1 MGNNPSSQSKPGTP
15 SSSAPGSGHES
26 PRHPKR
32 DSKHMIPH
40 RTTERVAAPPEA
52 SLHQAL
58 GSTISKGPRPLQ
70 AIPISAGLA
79 SSSPSSSNN
88 NTPPQPPLPPSSS
101 QSSARPI
108 VPRDEPSKP
117 VDVPVPHTEPSS
129 LRSHTSAAAAAT
141 TEQTLVSHNSV
152 NDMSYITRPPRL
164 PLPIEEEVHTP
175 GSPII
180 APADADPSSDTA
192 VPVAAADIEGLDSSS
207 EPITRKSSALSNATL
222 DDEDGEELIV
232 DKTRPVVPTR
242 LEWLRGGDKIYVT
255 GTIFQWNRKQRLH
268 PV

>member
-32 DSKHMIPH
+32 DSKHIIPP
-40 RTTERVAAPPEA
+40 RSAERVAAPPEA
-52 SLHQAL
+52 SLHQAQ
-58 GSTISKGPRPLQ
+58 GSTISKTSKG
-70 AIPISAGLA
+70 IPISGFV
-79 SSSPSSSNN
+79 SPSPVSSAN
-88 NTPPQPPLPPSSS
+88 NTPPPKHAHSSS
-101 QSSARPI
+101 SAAPAVAAAI
-108 VPRDEPSKP
+108 PAHIRDAPSKP
-117 VDVPVPHTEPSS
+117 VDVPVAHAEPSS
-129 LRSHTSAAAAAT
+129 LRSHTSAHAAV
-141 TEQTLVSHNSV
+141 EQSIPSHNSF

-180 APADADPSSDTA
+180 APADNAEADGP
-192 VPVAAADIEGLDSSS
+192 PVTSIDGLDSSDNM
-207 EPITRKSSALSNATL
+207 TRKSSGLSNAGG
-222 DDEDGEELIV
+222 DEEDGDELMV